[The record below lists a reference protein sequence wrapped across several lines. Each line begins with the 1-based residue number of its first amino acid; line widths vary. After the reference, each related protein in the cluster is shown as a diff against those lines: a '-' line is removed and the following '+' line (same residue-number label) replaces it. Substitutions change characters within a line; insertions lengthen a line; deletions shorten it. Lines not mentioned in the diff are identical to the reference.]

1 VGAAAA
7 RKLLELSCALPG
19 IPCGEITR
27 SDIRSTNKTV
37 GYGAD
42 TVVML
47 KT

>member
-7 RKLLELSCALPG
+7 RKPLELSCILPS

-27 SDIRSTNKTV
+27 SDIRSSNKTV

-42 TVVML
+42 TAVMS

>member
-7 RKLLELSCALPG
+7 RKRLGLCCALPS

-42 TVVML
+42 TAVMS

>member
-7 RKLLELSCALPG
+7 RKLLEPSCTLPS
-19 IPCGEITR
+19 IPCEEITR

-42 TVVML
+42 SAVMSN
-47 KT
+47 T